1 MLWRRRSAAPPNL
14 QVNRHVIK
22 SNPQRRRSG
31 RSTMMLIIAKSTVEW
46 FTEFFARLFVCARI
60 WCYAPINSTIEV
72 DVYARGPR
80 VRGWKTNGGPHVR
93 FVANFAAP

>member
-1 MLWRRRSAAPPNL
+1 MTWRFTWRLGGAAE
-14 QVNRHVIK
+14 
-22 SNPQRRRSG
+22 RRRSG

-46 FTEFFARLFVCARI
+46 VMEFFARLFVCARI